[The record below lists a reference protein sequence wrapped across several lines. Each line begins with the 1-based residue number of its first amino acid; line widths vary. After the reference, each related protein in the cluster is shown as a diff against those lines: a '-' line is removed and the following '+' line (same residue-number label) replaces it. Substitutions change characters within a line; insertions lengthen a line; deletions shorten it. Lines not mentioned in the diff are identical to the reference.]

1 MIHYFF
7 EDIQAIDRIEEN
19 SKWIEKIIIS
29 EKKKLGKL
37 SFVFCSDAYLL
48 KVNQD
53 YLQHDYYTDIISF
66 DYTKGRLISGDI
78 FISLQRVK
86 ENSETLQTTFKKE
99 LQRVLAHGILHY
111 CGYNDKTEEEKEMM
125 REKENQYINLNENQ

>member
-125 REKENQYINLNENQ
+125 RKKENQYINLNENQ